1 MRKHALI
8 SIDGTS
14 GAVLSFRRY
23 AAASLGEKLV
33 AFLAA
38 LNAGE
43 IGGIYAQLVELAA
56 MLGVVLLGA
65 SGLASFLGKRIR
77 LVPFRRWRES
87 RT

>member
-1 MRKHALI
+1 M
-8 SIDGTS
+8 
-14 GAVLSFRRY
+14 
-23 AAASLGEKLV
+23 
-33 AFLAA
+33 AA

-77 LVPFRRWRES
+77 LVPFQRWRES